1 MELKMGDM
9 SAKPKLQTAAQHQ
22 AFMPRILS

>member
-9 SAKPKLQTAAQHQ
+9 SAKPELPTAAQHQ

>member
-1 MELKMGDM
+1 MELKMGDI

-22 AFMPRILS
+22 AFMPYILS